1 MLHHFHRAQKVDA
14 LYNLGFFSKLILYSF
29 FKVRDM
35 QHEAACLNVLQ
46 KTCCGCAWI
55 QNRPGSLHVCFQ
67 SLVTQKQHSYW
78 TDDQRQELPLRLST
92 SMKGVKPLCTL
103 GILQILLPLLG
114 RGNVRALSEA
124 NATTWGGLPQKFSFE
139 SRVSVS

>member
-46 KTCCGCAWI
+46 KTCCGCA
-55 QNRPGSLHVCFQ
+55 
-67 SLVTQKQHSYW
+67 
-78 TDDQRQELPLRLST
+78 
-92 SMKGVKPLCTL
+92 
-103 GILQILLPLLG
+103 
-114 RGNVRALSEA
+114 
-124 NATTWGGLPQKFSFE
+124 
-139 SRVSVS
+139 